1 MNFSQQKPVMNQTAA
16 ALYQQ
21 ALLAHHKKPTG
32 YNAIFTYTHCAEGEN
47 PACGDDIV
55 VTVHIKQARLI
66 ELGFSGDSCAICR
79 ASASIMC
86 QHLTGKSIDEV
97 IEQASSVEH
106 KFTQQ
111 IAFEEPY
118 SPFNSVLALP
128 IRHQCALLPWRTL
141 VNALKPL

>member
-1 MNFSQQKPVMNQTAA
+1 MNFSQQIPVINQTAT

-66 ELGFSGDSCAICR
+66 ELGFSGTRSTFD
-79 ASASIMC
+79 
-86 QHLTGKSIDEV
+86 
-97 IEQASSVEH
+97 
-106 KFTQQ
+106 
-111 IAFEEPY
+111 
-118 SPFNSVLALP
+118 
-128 IRHQCALLPWRTL
+128 
-141 VNALKPL
+141 NALDNFECDKSRKTL